1 MESDREVC
9 RNGSRIARPPRFM
22 TSPVDRRSAVRTPWA
37 TTLALALAAFSGVW
51 DGCAYAQN
59 RVALVVGNGSYQNV
73 PPLPTTLNDAG
84 DIAQSFERL
93 GFATTKLTNAS
104 YDDFRRAIRK
114 FNELTQKADIAAIYF
129 GGHGLEA
136 GGENWL
142 LPVDADLRTDLDI
155 AQEAIG
161 LNSLMQSVG
170 RSAVLGMVILDAS
183 RNNPFAARMQRT
195 GQTRSVDRGLARVEP
210 AQNVLVA
217 YASQDGTTSED
228 RGGRNSPYA
237 AALLRYLELPGL
249 DINLMFRKVRDDV
262 LSHTN
267 RRQQPFIYGS
277 LPSKPIYLTER
288 SISLPPVEVKNEVP
302 PADETIWSTIK
313 DSTDKS
319 LFLDFLN
326 RFPSSIHAKEAGA
339 KLKSLDT
346 TLVVASRQPNPA
358 SNPISN
364 DTGNAIA
371 ECDRLAASPLDSVR
385 PKNSAG
391 VELSKIPVAAAGRA
405 CDEAMRRS
413 PEVARF
419 PFQAARVAIARADYP
434 AARDLYEKASALG
447 SSLAMYSLGLL
458 YAEGKTVPLDYAE
471 ARRWYAKAVGLNSA
485 FAMPELAAL
494 YENGLGGPK
503 DPAEAL
509 RLYRAAATAG
519 DRVSMTKVGNFYEA
533 GFGVR
538 QDYAEAIRWYKRS
551 ADRGDADAMRQLA
564 KLYESG
570 LGVAKNAAEARQW
583 NAKAAKREASS
594 SR

>member
-1 MESDREVC
+1 
-9 RNGSRIARPPRFM
+9 
-22 TSPVDRRSAVRTPWA
+22 
-37 TTLALALAAFSGVW
+37 
-51 DGCAYAQN
+51 
-59 RVALVVGNGSYQNV
+59 
-73 PPLPTTLNDAG
+73 
-84 DIAQSFERL
+84 
-93 GFATTKLTNAS
+93 
-104 YDDFRRAIRK
+104 
-114 FNELTQKADIAAIYF
+114 
-129 GGHGLEA
+129 
-136 GGENWL
+136 
-142 LPVDADLRTDLDI
+142 
-155 AQEAIG
+155 
-161 LNSLMQSVG
+161 
-170 RSAVLGMVILDAS
+170 
-183 RNNPFAARMQRT
+183 
-195 GQTRSVDRGLARVEP
+195 
-210 AQNVLVA
+210 
-217 YASQDGTTSED
+217 
-228 RGGRNSPYA
+228 
-237 AALLRYLELPGL
+237 
-249 DINLMFRKVRDDV
+249 MFRKVRDDV

-267 RRQQPFIYGS
+267 RRQQPFVYGS
-277 LPSKPIYLTER
+277 LPNKPIYLKER

-326 RFPSSIHAKEAGA
+326 KFPSSVHAKEAGA

-346 TLVVASRQPNPA
+346 TLVVASRQTNPV
-358 SNPISN
+358 PN

-371 ECDRLAASPLDSVR
+371 ECDRLAASPLDSGR

-391 VELSKIPVAAAGRA
+391 VELSKIPVVTAGRA
-405 CDEAMRRS
+405 CDEAIRRS

-458 YAEGKTVPLDYAE
+458 YAEGKTVPLDYTE
-471 ARRWYAKAVGLNSA
+471 ARRWYTKAVALNSA
-485 FAMPELAAL
+485 YAMPELAAL
-494 YENGLGGPK
+494 CENGLGGPK
-503 DPAEAL
+503 DPAEAF

-551 ADRGDADAMRQLA
+551 ADRGDVGAMRQLA

-570 LGVAKNAAEARQW
+570 RGVAKNAAEAQQW

>member
-1 MESDREVC
+1 MDSDDDIRF
-9 RNGSRIARPPRFM
+9 NGSRISMSRRLAIWAANRKAAAR
-22 TSPVDRRSAVRTPWA
+22 TLWTTAVVI
-37 TTLALALAAFSGVW
+37 ALAAFSAVW
-51 DGCAYAQN
+51 DDGAYAQN
-59 RVALVVGNGSYQNV
+59 RVALIVGNGNYQNV

-93 GFATTKLTNAS
+93 GFATTKIFNAS
-104 YDDFRRAIRK
+104 YDDFRRAIRR
-114 FNELTQKADIAAIYF
+114 FNELTQHADIAVIYF

-170 RSAVLGMVILDAS
+170 RVAVLGMVIVDAN

-210 AQNVLVA
+210 TQNVLVA
-217 YASQDGTTSED
+217 YASKDGTTNED

-237 AALLRYLELPGL
+237 AALLRYLESPGL
-249 DINLMFRKVRDDV
+249 DVNFMFRKVRDEV

-267 RRQQPFIYGS
+267 RRQQPFVYGS
-277 LPSKPIYLTER
+277 LPNKPIYLKER
-288 SISLPPVEVKNEVP
+288 SISLPPAEVKNEVL

-326 RFPSSIHAKEAGA
+326 KFPASVHAKEASA

-346 TLVVASRQPNPA
+346 TLVVASRETNPA
-358 SNPISN
+358 SKPLSN

-371 ECDRLAASPLDSVR
+371 ECDRLAASPLDSGR

-391 VELSKIPVAAAGRA
+391 VELSKIPVVAAGRA

-413 PEVARF
+413 PDVARF
-419 PFQAARVAIARADYP
+419 PLQAARVAIARADYA
-434 AARDLYEKASALG
+434 AARDLYERASTLG

-458 YAEGKTVPLDYAE
+458 YAEGKTVALDYTE
-471 ARRWYAKAVGLNSA
+471 ARRWYTKAVALNSA

-494 YENGLGGPK
+494 CENGLGGPK
-503 DPAEAL
+503 DPAEAF

-533 GFGVR
+533 GFDVR

-551 ADRGDADAMRQLA
+551 ADRGDAGAMRQLA

-570 LGVAKNAAEARQW
+570 RGVAKNAAEAQQW

>member
-1 MESDREVC
+1 MERDGKTC
-9 RNGSRIARPPRFM
+9 FNGSRIPMSRWLAAWQ
-22 TSPVDRRSAVRTPWA
+22 VDRSVTARTLW
-37 TTLALALAAFSGVW
+37 TTALALALATFSGVW
-51 DGCAYAQN
+51 DGCVYAQN
-59 RVALVVGNGSYQNV
+59 RVALIVGNGSYQNV

-114 FNELTQKADIAAIYF
+114 FNELTQKADIAVIYF

-161 LNSLMQSVG
+161 LNGLMQSVG
-170 RSAVLGMVILDAS
+170 RVAVLGMVILDAS
-183 RNNPFAARMQRT
+183 RNNPFGARMQRT

-210 AQNVLVA
+210 NQNVLVA
-217 YASQDGTTSED
+217 YASKDGTTNED

-237 AALLRYLELPGL
+237 AALLKYLESPGL
-249 DINLMFRKVRDDV
+249 DINFMFRKVRDDV
-262 LSHTN
+262 LSATN
-267 RRQQPFIYGS
+267 QRQQPFVYGS
-277 LPSKPIYLTER
+277 LPNKPIYLKER
-288 SISLPPVEVKNEVP
+288 AISLPPVEVKNEVP
-302 PADETIWSTIK
+302 PADETVWSTIK

-326 RFPSSIHAKEAGA
+326 KFPSSVHAKEAGA

-346 TLVVASRQPNPA
+346 TLVVASRETNPA
-358 SNPISN
+358 SKPLSN

-371 ECDRLAASPLDSVR
+371 ECDRLAASPLDSGR

-391 VELSKIPVAAAGRA
+391 VELSKIPVVAAGRA

-413 PEVARF
+413 PDVARF

-434 AARDLYEKASALG
+434 AARDLYEKASTLG

-458 YAEGKTVPLDYAE
+458 YAEGKTVPLDYSE
-471 ARRWYAKAVGLNSA
+471 ARRWYTKAVALNSA

-494 YENGLGGPK
+494 FESGLGGPK
-503 DPAEAL
+503 DPAEAF

-533 GFGVR
+533 GFGIR
-538 QDYAEAIRWYKRS
+538 QDYAEAIRWYKKS
-551 ADRGDADAMRQLA
+551 ADRGDAEAMRQLG

-570 LGVAKNAAEARQW
+570 RGVAKNAAEARQW

>member
-1 MESDREVC
+1 MDSDGDIRF
-9 RNGSRIARPPRFM
+9 NGSRIGMSRRLAICTANRKATAR
-22 TSPVDRRSAVRTPWA
+22 TLWA

-59 RVALVVGNGSYQNV
+59 RVALIVGNGNYQNV
-73 PPLPTTLNDAG
+73 PPLPTTSNDAG

-93 GFATTKLTNAS
+93 GFATTKLFNAS

-114 FNELTQKADIAAIYF
+114 FNELTQNADIAVVYF
-129 GGHGLEA
+129 GGHGLET

-161 LNSLMQSVG
+161 LNGLMQSVG
-170 RSAVLGMVILDAS
+170 RVAVLGMVIVDAS

-210 AQNVLVA
+210 TQNVLVA
-217 YASQDGTTSED
+217 YASKDGTTNED

-237 AALLRYLELPGL
+237 AALLKYLESPGL
-249 DINLMFRKVRDDV
+249 DINFMFRKVRDDV

-267 RRQQPFIYGS
+267 RRQQPFVYGS
-277 LPSKPIYLTER
+277 LPNKPIYLKER
-288 SISLPPVEVKNEVP
+288 SISLPPVEVKNEVL

-326 RFPSSIHAKEAGA
+326 KFPSSVHAKEAGA

-346 TLVVASRQPNPA
+346 TLVVASRQTNPL
-358 SNPISN
+358 SN

-371 ECDRLAASPLDSVR
+371 DCDRLAASPLDSGR
-385 PKNSAG
+385 PKDSAG
-391 VELSKIPVAAAGRA
+391 VELSKIPVVAAERA

-419 PFQAARVAIARADYP
+419 PFQAARVAIARANYP

-458 YAEGKTVPLDYAE
+458 YAEGKTVPLDYTE
-471 ARRWYAKAVGLNSA
+471 ARRWYTKAVALNSA

-494 YENGLGGPK
+494 YENGLGGPQ

-551 ADRGDADAMRQLA
+551 ADRGDAGAMRQLA

-570 LGVAKNAAEARQW
+570 RGVAKNAAESRQW
-583 NAKAAKREASS
+583 SAKAAKREASS